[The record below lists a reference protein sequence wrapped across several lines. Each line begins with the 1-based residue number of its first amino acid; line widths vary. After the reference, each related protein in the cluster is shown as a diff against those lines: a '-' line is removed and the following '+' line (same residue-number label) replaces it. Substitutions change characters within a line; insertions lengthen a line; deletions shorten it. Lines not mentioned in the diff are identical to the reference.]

1 MAITTYSELK
11 TSVADFLNRDDLTS
25 AIANFIALGEA
36 QMNRDIR
43 HYSMIKRSVAEI
55 DTRYSSLPSDF
66 LEPIRLHIDDSYQ
79 TRLELTSLDDMLQLR
94 NNTANAI
101 GKPQYYAIVG
111 DSIEVYPTPDA
122 DYNTELMYYAKIDAL
137 SDSNTSNWVLS
148 SHPDAYLYGSL
159 MQSAP
164 YLKDDN
170 RLTVWASLY
179 AGIISSINKQS
190 ERTKY
195 GGSGIRKRIRSY

>member
-25 AIANFIALGEA
+25 VIADFIALGEA
-36 QMNRDIR
+36 QMNRDLR

-94 NNTANAI
+94 NNTANAT

-179 AGIISSINKQS
+179 AGIISSINRQS